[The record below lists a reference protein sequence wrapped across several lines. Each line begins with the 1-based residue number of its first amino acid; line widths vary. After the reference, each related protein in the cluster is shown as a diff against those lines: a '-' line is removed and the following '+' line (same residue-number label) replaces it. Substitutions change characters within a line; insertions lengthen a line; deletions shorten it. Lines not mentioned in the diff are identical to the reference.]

1 MTAASPIMKDLAKN
15 PPPQEGED
23 PSGKGSPK
31 LKGKKDKGQEQSQSE
46 KKPKR
51 LRGKT
56 KGQQYIIKSDIGCII
71 VSNAISIL

>member
-1 MTAASPIMKDLAKN
+1 MEYKDTLLLAHAILLRLWSVAMTAASPIMKDLAKN

-51 LRGKT
+51 
-56 KGQQYIIKSDIGCII
+56 
-71 VSNAISIL
+71 